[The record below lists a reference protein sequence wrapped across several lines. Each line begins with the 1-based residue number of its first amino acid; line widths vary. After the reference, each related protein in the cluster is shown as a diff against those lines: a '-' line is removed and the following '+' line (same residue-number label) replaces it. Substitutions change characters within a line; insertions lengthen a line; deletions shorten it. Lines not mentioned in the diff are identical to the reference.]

1 MRVRPEHFG
10 TKHDEMDLIRNRQ
23 KFSLEKTTMWKS
35 ENKSGD
41 ILMQGGY
48 FTVILASFFGI
59 VMAIMYYG
67 RKIRNRFITFD
78 KIGPAI
84 PVITALSRDHT
95 LPKFCSQLVYTTH
108 ADNKTDIEAKT
119 IYSIITRQPK
129 RADVYWFLHVQ
140 IS

>member
-1 MRVRPEHFG
+1 MIG
-10 TKHDEMDLIRNRQ
+10 NLQ
-23 KFSLEKTTMWKS
+23 KFMH
-35 ENKSGD
+35 
-41 ILMQGGY
+41 GGY

-108 ADNKTDIEAKT
+108 ADNKTDIEAKDDLFNYNASAKNERMF
-119 IYSIITRQPK
+119 IG
-129 RADVYWFLHVQ
+129 FCM
-140 IS
+140 